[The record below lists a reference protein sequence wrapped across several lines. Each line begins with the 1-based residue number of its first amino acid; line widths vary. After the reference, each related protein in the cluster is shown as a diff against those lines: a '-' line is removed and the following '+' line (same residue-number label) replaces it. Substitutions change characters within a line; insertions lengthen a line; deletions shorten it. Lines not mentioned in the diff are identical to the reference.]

1 MNLASRFQ
9 QLTLRLGS
17 WLAIAGALLFGL
29 ALYIQNL
36 AAFPSNVGV
45 SEWWGSELAIRY
57 CSGFVRRGLLGQMSW
72 LTTGWLGYQAFYV
85 QVLALLMAG
94 AVLLLGFALGVGLVR
109 RCGWRVGLL
118 ILMAPVGWP
127 VMLNHAGA
135 LFRKDALQ
143 VILGAVLL
151 AVWRW
156 GLIQSVGFKK
166 VLIGL
171 LLTSIEVL
179 AVFNHEPF
187 ALLILPVLA
196 IAAFAISRSF
206 WQSLVLIGPGSV
218 AFLIAAW
225 KRGDW
230 AQVQCLGSDLQRL
243 QLLVPGALPGSSIT
257 ELALSKPSFF
267 TWDLLPGKLFWSL
280 VHGLV
285 MSLAAVSAYALLM
298 RRSGLQRAWF
308 VAMALWL
315 TQCLCAMPLF
325 LATIDYGR
333 WFSMMFG
340 AGLFL
345 ILICCRRSPKEVLK
359 FQLVGVPALSQWMLV
374 LLEIALIPTHCCTYS
389 ADAVFGFIPYAG
401 LSQVKAIVA
410 PYLT

>member
-29 ALYIQNL
+29 GLYIQNL

-151 AVWRW
+151 VVWRW
-156 GLIQSVGFKK
+156 GWIQSVGFKK

-171 LLTSIEVL
+171 LLASIEVF

-196 IAAFAISRSF
+196 IAAFARSRSF
-206 WQSLVLIGPGSV
+206 WQSLVLIGPGCL

-243 QLLVPGALPGSSIT
+243 QLLLPGALPGSSIT

-267 TWDLLPGKLFWSL
+267 TWDLLPGQLFWSL

-308 VAMALWL
+308 GALALWL

-345 ILICCRRSPKEVLK
+345 ILISLSR
-359 FQLVGVPALSQWMLV
+359 PARKLYGAGTIECSLPSQWSLL
-374 LLEIALIPTHCCTYS
+374 LLELVVIPTHCCTYS
-389 ADAVFGFIPYAG
+389 FDSIFSPIPYAALG
-401 LSQVKAIVA
+401 LLKRSVF
-410 PYLT
+410 

>member
-29 ALYIQNL
+29 GLYIQNL

-57 CSGFVRRGLLGQMSW
+57 CSGFVRRGLLGQISW

-156 GLIQSVGFKK
+156 GWIQSVGFKK

-171 LLTSIEVL
+171 LLASIEVL

-196 IAAFAISRSF
+196 IAAFARSRSF
-206 WQSLVLIGPGSV
+206 WQSLVLIGPGCV

-243 QLLVPGALPGSSIT
+243 QLLLPGALPGSSIT

-267 TWDLLPGKLFWSL
+267 TWDLLPGQLFWSL

-285 MSLAAVSAYALLM
+285 MSLAAVSAYAILM
-298 RRSGLQRAWF
+298 RSSGLQRAWF
-308 VAMALWL
+308 GALALWL

-345 ILICCRRSPKEVLK
+345 ILISLSRPSRKLYGAGTLECSLP
-359 FQLVGVPALSQWMLV
+359 SQWSLL
-374 LLEIALIPTHCCTYS
+374 LLELVVIPTHCCTYS
-389 ADAVFGFIPYAG
+389 FDSIFAPIPYAALG
-401 LSQVKAIVA
+401 LLKRSVF
-410 PYLT
+410 